1 MTVTA
6 PEPSAAARNRKVP
19 SDRRTSCSYATPT
32 VRIAVPGPAA
42 LSVHPTSVPS
52 PPAGTLA
59 GDSSSSA
66 EVAPPRTSSVYRGA
80 RPSPE
85 ARTLIVTVSPTAG
98 WGGSTSIVNVSPD
111 VGSGKGVVVGVGL
124 GVGDGLGVGVSR
136 FAATMIATDVALSPA
151 STVAAGTVG
160 DLGAADEA
168 VVGEGDGLGVA
179 AGRGVAAARVAVRV
193 GDGDG
198 VGTSVAAGAAGP
210 GACVGGKT
218 VSKGAVCSQ
227 PVRASSPAITGTVA
241 RSLVVRNF

>member
-1 MTVTA
+1 M
-6 PEPSAAARNRKVP
+6 
-19 SDRRTSCSYATPT
+19 
-32 VRIAVPGPAA
+32 
-42 LSVHPTSVPS
+42 
-52 PPAGTLA
+52 
-59 GDSSSSA
+59 
-66 EVAPPRTSSVYRGA
+66 
-80 RPSPE
+80 
-85 ARTLIVTVSPTAG
+85 TVSPTAG